1 MSVEQLQYVVVGL
14 SGAAVLLLVG
24 VLLRLVRQDPRGLQA
39 ELESLR
45 AAQESSE
52 GRLREELR
60 EQRSGAANE
69 ARALREEVGGSL
81 KHAGDSIVRSV
92 GEISSAQ
99 RAQLETFAAQLAQLR
114 TETTATLRTANEA
127 LVASVGQAAQV
138 QRGQLEQLMQQL
150 QLMIER
156 NEQRLQSVQQVVEGK
171 LRELRDDNAQQLE
184 RMRAT
189 VDEKLHATLEQRLGE
204 SFRLVSERL
213 DAVHKG
219 LGEMQSLA
227 SGVGDLK
234 RVLSNVKMR
243 GTWGEIQLGN
253 LLEQVLAP
261 EQFEAN
267 VATKP
272 NTAERVEFAI
282 KLPGRTDHRDEVVWL
297 PIDAKFPQED
307 YVRLVDAQEL
317 GDASGVQEAGK
328 RLEAQ
333 VKNCAKT
340 IADKYLNP
348 PRTTDFAIMFLP
360 TEGLYAE
367 VVRRPGVVEMLQR
380 DYRIIVAGPTTLA
393 ALLNSLQMGFRT
405 LAVEKRSS
413 EVWSLLGAVKTEF
426 HKFGGVLE
434 RVQNKLSE
442 ASDTIDTAAKRT
454 RAIERKL
461 RKVEELPMTGAQRS
475 LFHEPSDPLADDEEE
490 PGPG

>member
-1 MSVEQLQYVVVGL
+1 MEPLVYVNIGL
-14 SGAAVLLLVG
+14 GVAAVLLLLV
-24 VLLRLVRQDPRGLQA
+24 VVRLLGRLDLSA
-39 ELESLR
+39 LR
-45 AAQESSE
+45 AGLDGMREEQGRGEE
-52 GRLREELR
+52 RLRDELHR
-60 EQRSGAANE
+60 QAGDAAAA
-69 ARALREEVGGSL
+69 ARALREEVGVAV
-81 KHAGDSIVRSV
+81 KQAGESIVHSV
-92 GEISSAQ
+92 GEISGVQ
-99 RAQLETFAAQLAQLR
+99 RLQLETFAMQLAQLR
-114 TETTATLRTANEA
+114 TEVTAAMRSFNESVTATMGAMSQA
-127 LVASVGQAAQV
+127 QAAQ
-138 QRGQLEQLMQQL
+138 LEQAVQQL
-150 QLMIER
+150 RSLQER
-156 NEQRLQSVQQVVEGK
+156 HEQRMQGVQQSVDGR

-234 RVLSNVKMR
+234 RVLSNVKTR

-261 EQFEAN
+261 EQYESN
-267 VATKP
+267 VATRP
-272 NTAERVEFAI
+272 NTSERVEYAV
-282 KLPGRTDHRDEVVWL
+282 KLPGRNDHRDDVVWL

-307 YVRLVDAQEL
+307 YHRLVDAQEL
-317 GDASGVQEAGK
+317 GDVAAVHEAGK

-333 VKNCAKT
+333 VKTCART
-340 IADKYLNP
+340 IADKYVNP

-380 DYRIIVAGPTTLA
+380 DHRIVVAGPTTLA

-405 LAVEKRSS
+405 LAVERRSS
-413 EVWSLLGAVKTEF
+413 EVWALLGAVKGEF
-426 HKFGGVLE
+426 HKFGSVLDK
-434 RVQNKLSE
+434 VQNKLHE
-442 ASDTIDTAAKRT
+442 ASDSIDNAAKRT
-454 RAIERKL
+454 RVIERKL
-461 RKVEELPMTGAQRS
+461 RKVEELPVGGAQPS
-475 LFHEPSDPLADDEEE
+475 LFREPDPLEDDADD
-490 PGPG
+490 GG